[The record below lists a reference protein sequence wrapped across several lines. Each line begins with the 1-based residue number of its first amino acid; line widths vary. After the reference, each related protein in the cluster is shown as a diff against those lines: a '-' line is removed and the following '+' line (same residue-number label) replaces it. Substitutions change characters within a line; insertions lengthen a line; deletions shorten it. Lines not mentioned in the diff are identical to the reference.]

1 MGESKKEDK
10 DDKAK
15 DKKKKPKKAK
25 VKSESPEPIC
35 LDGEFRD
42 TQISQVEGSKATG
55 DGVTESS
62 QETDRGEVA
71 TPTHR

>member
-1 MGESKKEDK
+1 M
-10 DDKAK
+10 
-15 DKKKKPKKAK
+15 
-25 VKSESPEPIC
+25 KSESPEPIC

-62 QETDRGEVA
+62 QENDRGEVA